1 MPKRRQQNEG
11 IHKVSDTDK
20 TQLMGTRLRPYIP
33 HFLLGSGFAV
43 LIALTVYSWAGH
55 GEHFP
60 TIAPGS
66 YAGLIQIPGKEE
78 VPFFVERKHDS
89 DDVLFIGLS
98 AGWEAQVTSATV
110 RAASNSEWDLPLT
123 IRGDQA
129 TFQLVGSTISASHYS
144 GRISE
149 LGAQNEGTWV
159 LSRAQESDNI
169 EVYNPAQLQLR
180 TLLTHEY
187 LGLSGQ
193 VLSLEEKLTQQK
205 KELEQ
210 FTQLSTEAGLAEA
223 KSAEQLKILESEIAS
238 IEQKLSKQRKNIEK
252 LKEQITLTQKV
263 SAEGKLLLLAK
274 ESLDR
279 EARWAASIIKQAPD
293 VKEEGLAEKI
303 QMAKKLLDLKRQI
316 AATRN
321 EIFRQRF
328 GTTAPEAEA
337 P

>member
-1 MPKRRQQNEG
+1 
-11 IHKVSDTDK
+11 
-20 TQLMGTRLRPYIP
+20 MGTRLRPYIP

-43 LIALTVYSWAGH
+43 LIALTVFSWASH

-78 VPFFVERKHDS
+78 VPFFVERKPGS

-129 TFQLVGSTISASHYS
+129 TFQLVGSSVSSSSSQYS

-149 LGAQNEGTWV
+149 LGAQTEGSWV
-159 LSRAQESDNI
+159 LFKTLESDNI
-169 EVYNPAQLQLR
+169 ELHNPAQLQLR

-187 LGLSGQ
+187 LGLSRQ
-193 VLSLEEKLTQQK
+193 VLSLEEQLTQQK

-223 KSAEQLKILESEIAS
+223 KSAEQLKILENEIAS

-252 LKEQITLTQKV
+252 LKEQIALTQKV

-279 EARWAASIIKQAPD
+279 EARWAASVIKHAPD
-293 VKEEGLAEKI
+293 AKEEGLAEKI
-303 QMAKKLLDLKRQI
+303 QMAKKLLELKRQI

-328 GTTAPEAEA
+328 GTDAPEVEA